1 VTNVALEQ
9 IRTEPGHVECNVAR
23 IVDLA
28 TARLA
33 TGADIVVFPELAVSG
48 YSTDPDVVA
57 KAAEPVDGQAV
68 AALQQVVEGGDGLVV
83 AGLCERDGDRFFNS
97 VVMVGRSGVVL
108 HYRKLHL
115 FDRERLVFTPGD
127 LGLPVVDTRFGRVGV
142 CVCYDLRFVEV
153 LRLLA
158 LRDTDIVL
166 APAAWVGGFDAV
178 VPATG
183 LPRQAEGVVA
193 QANLDQVAVVAVSQV
208 GRTVP
213 TAPSMLGGSLAV
225 DAYGQVVAGPLSRAE
240 EDTATA
246 VIDVEAGRL
255 AKVRGELI
263 QPRAE
268 RRLDV
273 YSVGYQGQAW

>member
-9 IRTEPGHVECNVAR
+9 IRTEPGDVQRNLARVVDRAVAR
-23 IVDLA
+23 LGA
-28 TARLA
+28 
-33 TGADIVVFPELAVSG
+33 GADIVVFPELAVSG
-48 YSTDPDVVA
+48 YTTDPDVVA
-57 KAAEPVDGQAV
+57 RVAEPVDGPTV
-68 AALQQVVEGGDGLVV
+68 AALRQAVDGGDGLVV
-83 AGLCERDGDRFFNS
+83 AGFCERDWDRVFNT

-108 HYRKLHL
+108 HYRKLHP

-127 LGLPVVDTRFGRVGV
+127 LGLPVVDTQFGRLGV

-166 APAAWVGGFDAV
+166 APAAWVGGFDAA
-178 VPATG
+178 VPRTG
-183 LPRQAEGVVA
+183 LSRQAEGVVA

-208 GRTVP
+208 GSAGP

-246 VIDVEAGRL
+246 AIDVEAGRL
-255 AKVRGELI
+255 ARVRGELI

-273 YSVGYQGQAW
+273 YSVGYGGRTW